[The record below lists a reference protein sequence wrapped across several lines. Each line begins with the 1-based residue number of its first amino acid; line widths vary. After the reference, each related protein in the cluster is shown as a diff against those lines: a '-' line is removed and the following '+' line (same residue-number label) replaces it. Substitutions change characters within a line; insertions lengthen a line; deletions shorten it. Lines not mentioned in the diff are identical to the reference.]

1 MIQKYLIVLIG
12 WSFVLLVPAYK
23 YHKMYV
29 NNIHNQ
35 YAQEM
40 AEMNQEARD
49 KENELQTKV
58 DTAYK
63 EARKREDNLK
73 RDISNARNELN
84 KLRKYSTETADNL
97 SKATRETC
105 NNYGV
110 LATELLT
117 SCSGKYQELAET
129 TDRCISDLRLIYE
142 GWPTIQT
149 NP

>member
-1 MIQKYLIVLIG
+1 MIQKYLIILLG

-29 NNIHNQ
+29 TNIHNQ

-40 AEMNQEARD
+40 AEMNQETRN
-49 KENELQTKV
+49 KENELQAKV
-58 DTAYK
+58 DNAYK
-63 EARKREDNLK
+63 EARKREDSLK

-84 KLRKYSTETADNL
+84 KLRQYSTETADNL
-97 SKATRETC
+97 SKVTRETC

-117 SCSGKYQELAET
+117 TCSGKYQELAET